1 MVVIIIIGVM
11 HSCVCLPLSCSWLSL
26 SCTLS
31 PACFPPPPTVY
42 QLLTDLKSE
51 AVFKLHLCVSGLKMA
66 AHNFIQLVKRLM
78 GVFFLVVLTL
88 SFLAVLGLQLFMGR
102 LSQKCVMM
110 PDHMTHHNRTSD
122 TLFNPLYHDDE
133 SRSSF
138 FDFNKYRDNP
148 GMKLMQW

>member
-1 MVVIIIIGVM
+1 MV
-11 HSCVCLPLSCSWLSL
+11 CSNCIS
-26 SCTLS
+26 T
-31 PACFPPPPTVY
+31 
-42 QLLTDLKSE
+42 TDLKCE

-78 GVFFLVVLTL
+78 GVFILVVLTL
-88 SFLAVLGLQLFMGR
+88 SFLAMLGLQLFMGR

-110 PDHMTHHNRTSD
+110 PSHNLTSD

-133 SRSSF
+133 NRSSF

-148 GMKLMQW
+148 GMKLMQ